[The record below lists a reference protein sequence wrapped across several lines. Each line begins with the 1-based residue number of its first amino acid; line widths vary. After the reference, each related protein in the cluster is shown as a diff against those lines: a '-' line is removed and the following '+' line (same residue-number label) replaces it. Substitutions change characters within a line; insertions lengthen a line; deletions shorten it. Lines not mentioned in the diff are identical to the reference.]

1 MKKNLILMGA
11 AIAALSSCTQ
21 SEVLDVPE
29 SKAIRFSSFVDK
41 PTRTVTEVTG
51 TDLTNFYVFGNFGK
65 ESPYSDVAYNNE
77 SNAQT
82 YYWAAQGN
90 IYKFGAY
97 ANGNNG
103 KLDDVAFEPGTGDET
118 AMGTLTFSNYQPQ
131 SAANR
136 GKDLV
141 AAVAN
146 HKVTGSEDTS
156 TKVNLTFKH
165 LLSQVKFTFKTTDAD
180 TYTLRIHDIK
190 INNNAISKTNCTFD
204 GTTITWATDG
214 AEKKG
219 YTYKEI
225 ADIAVATALT
235 GEDAP
240 YQGSSVEMVIPQSG
254 TNNIKVTFSAKVSG
268 GGLTDKTGN
277 FEANLDYAK
286 DNVEGTSDNTWTPGY
301 RYNYIATINAD
312 QIDTDLET
320 KKINFNVLVDT
331 WKDANETD
339 NGELIKQPAA

>member
-41 PTRTVTEVTG
+41 PTRTVTEVTS
-51 TDLTNFYVFGNFGK
+51 LTNFYVFGNFGTA
-65 ESPYSDVAYNNE
+65 SPYDGVAYNNE
-77 SNAQT
+77 SNTQT
-82 YYWAAQGN
+82 YYWAAKDN

-97 ANGNNG
+97 ANGENG
-103 KLDDVAFEPGTGDET
+103 KLDDVAFAPGTGDES
-118 AMGTLTFSNYQPQ
+118 AMGTLTFSNYEPQ
-131 SAANR
+131 LEANK

-146 HKVTGSEDTS
+146 HKVTGSEDTN
-156 TKVNLTFKH
+156 TKVDLTFKH

-180 TYTLRIHDIK
+180 TYTLKIHDIK
-190 INNNAISKTNCTFD
+190 IDNNAISKTNCTFD

-214 AEKKG
+214 AEKQG
-219 YTYKEI
+219 YTYNEI
-225 ADIAVATALT
+225 ADIAVATALD
-235 GEDAP
+235 GEKAP

-254 TNNIKVTFSAKVSG
+254 TDQIEVTFSATVSG
-268 GGLTDKTGN
+268 GGLEPKTGN
-277 FEANLDYAK
+277 FKANLGYTASG
-286 DNVEGTSDNTWTPGY
+286 VEGTTDNTWTPGY

-312 QIDTDLET
+312 QIDPSLEE
-320 KKINFNVLVDT
+320 KKINFTVKVDT
-331 WKDANETD
+331 WKDANKTD
-339 NGELIKQPAA
+339 NGELNKQPGA

>member
-41 PTRTVTEVTG
+41 PTRTVTEVTN
-51 TDLTNFYVFGNFGK
+51 LTNFYVFGNFGTA
-65 ESPYSDVAYNNE
+65 SPYDGVAYNNE
-77 SNAQT
+77 SNTQT
-82 YYWAAQGN
+82 YYWAAKDN

-97 ANGNNG
+97 ANGENG
-103 KLDDVAFEPGTGDET
+103 KLDNVTFAPGEGDET

-131 SAANR
+131 LEANK

-146 HKVTGSEDTS
+146 HKVTGSEDTN
-156 TKVNLTFKH
+156 TKVDLTFKH

-180 TYTLRIHDIK
+180 TYTLKIHDIK
-190 INNNAISKTNCTFD
+190 IDNNAISKANCTFD
-204 GTTITWATDG
+204 GTNIAWATEG
-214 AEKKG
+214 AEKNG
-219 YTYKEI
+219 YTYDEI
-225 ADIAVATALT
+225 ADIAVATALD
-235 GEDAP
+235 GENAP
-240 YQGSSVEMVIPQSG
+240 YQGSSVEMVIPQSD
-254 TNNIKVTFSAKVSG
+254 TNNIKVTFSATVSG
-268 GGLTDKTGN
+268 GGFAEPKTGN

-286 DNVEGTSDNTWTPGY
+286 GDVAETTDNTWTPGY

-312 QIDTDLET
+312 QIDPTLET
-320 KKINFNVLVDT
+320 KKINFDVTVDT
-331 WKDANETD
+331 WKDADETD
-339 NGELIKQPAA
+339 RGELNKQPGA

>member
-51 TDLTNFYVFGNFGK
+51 LTNFYVFGNFGTA
-65 ESPYSDVAYNNE
+65 SPYEGVAYNNE
-77 SNAQT
+77 SNTQT
-82 YYWAAQGN
+82 YYWAAVNN

-97 ANGNNG
+97 ANGENG
-103 KLDDVAFEPGTGDET
+103 KLDGVTFAPGEGNET

-131 SAANR
+131 LEENK

-146 HKVTGSEDTS
+146 YKVTGSENAS
-156 TKVNLTFKH
+156 TQVNLGFKH

-180 TYTLRIHDIK
+180 TYTLKIHDIK
-190 INNNAISKTNCTFD
+190 ITNAISTATCTFD
-204 GTTITWATDG
+204 GTDISWTGNTKVD
-214 AEKKG
+214 
-219 YTYKEI
+219 YTYEGI
-225 ADIAVATALT
+225 ADIA
-235 GEDAP
+235 DASAS

-254 TNNIKVTFSAKVSG
+254 TNNIKVTFSATVSG
-268 GGLTDKTGN
+268 GGFAETKAN
-277 FEANLDYAK
+277 FEANLDYVAGE
-286 DNVEGTSDNTWTPGY
+286 VSGTTDNTWTPGY

-312 QIDTDLET
+312 QIDPSLET
-320 KKINFNVLVDT
+320 KKINFTVSVDT

-339 NGELIKQPAA
+339 KGELNKQPGA

>member
-1 MKKNLILMGA
+1 MKKNLILMGV

-29 SKAIRFSSFVDK
+29 SKAVRFSSFVDK

-51 TDLTNFYVFGNFGK
+51 LTNFYVFGNFGTDGN
-65 ESPYSDVAYNNE
+65 YGNTAYNNE

-82 YYWAAQGN
+82 YYWAAAEN
-90 IYKFGAY
+90 KYRFGAY
-97 ANGNNG
+97 ANGENG
-103 KLDDVAFEPGTGDET
+103 KLTSNQVSFSPAAGTN
-118 AMGTLTFSNYQPQ
+118 GTLTFTNYAPQ
-131 SAANR
+131 DNA

-141 AAVAN
+141 AAIPTTY
-146 HKVTGSEDTS
+146 KVTGNENADT
-156 TKVNLTFKH
+156 KINLNFKH

-190 INNNAISKTNCTFD
+190 IDNNAISKTNCTFD

-214 AEKKG
+214 AEKQG
-219 YTYKEI
+219 YTYNEI
-225 ADIAVATALT
+225 ADIAVATALD

-240 YQGSSVEMVIPQSG
+240 YQGSSVEMVIPQPN
-254 TNNIKVTFSAKVSG
+254 TNNIKVTFSATVSG
-268 GGLTDKTGN
+268 GGFAELKTGN

-286 DNVEGTSDNTWTPGY
+286 GDVSATTDNTWTPGY

-312 QIDTDLET
+312 QIDPSLET
-320 KKINFNVLVDT
+320 KKINFTATVEEWKNANDT
-331 WKDANETD
+331 DRGKLGKI
-339 NGELIKQPAA
+339 GE

>member
-41 PTRTVTEVTG
+41 PTRAVTEVTG
-51 TDLTNFYVFGNFGK
+51 LTNFYVFGNFGT
-65 ESPYSDVAYNNE
+65 ESPYSGIAYNNE
-77 SNAQT
+77 SNTQT
-82 YYWAAQGN
+82 YYWAATGN
-90 IYKFGAY
+90 KYKFGAY
-97 ANGNNG
+97 ANGENG
-103 KLDDVAFEPGTGDET
+103 KLTSTTQVSFSPTAGTD
-118 AMGTLTFSNYQPQ
+118 GTLTFTNYAPQ
-131 SAANR
+131 DND

-141 AAVAN
+141 AAIPTTYEVN
-146 HKVTGSEDTS
+146 GSENDQ
-156 TKVNLTFKH
+156 TKVDLTFKH

-190 INNNAISKTNCTFD
+190 IDNNAISKTNCTFD

-214 AEKKG
+214 ADKQG

-225 ADIAVATALT
+225 ADIAVATALE
-235 GEDAP
+235 GEKAP

-254 TNNIKVTFSAKVSG
+254 TDKIEVTFSATVSG
-268 GGLTDKTGN
+268 GGLEPKTGN
-277 FEANLDYAK
+277 FKASLGYSK
-286 DNVEGTSDNTWTPGY
+286 GSVEGTTDNTWTPGY

-312 QIDTDLET
+312 QIDPNLEE
-320 KKINFNVLVDT
+320 KKIDFTVSVDT

-339 NGELIKQPAA
+339 NGELIKQPGA

>member
-41 PTRTVTEVTG
+41 PTRAVTEVTG
-51 TDLTNFYVFGNFGK
+51 LTNFYVFGNFGTD
-65 ESPYSDVAYNNE
+65 ESYSNIAYNNE

-82 YYWAAQGN
+82 YYWAAAGN
-90 IYKFGAY
+90 KYRFGAY
-97 ANGNNG
+97 ANGENG
-103 KLDDVAFEPGTGDET
+103 KLTSTTQVSFSPTEGTN
-118 AMGTLTFSNYQPQ
+118 GTLTFTNYAPQ
-131 SAANR
+131 ENE

-141 AAVAN
+141 AAIPTTYTVN
-146 HKVTGSEDTS
+146 GSENGE

-214 AEKKG
+214 AEKQG

-225 ADIAVATALT
+225 ADIAVATALD

-240 YQGSSVEMVIPQSG
+240 YQGSSVEMVIPQPN
-254 TNNIKVTFSAKVSG
+254 TNQIEVTFSATVSD
-268 GGLTDKTGN
+268 GGLETKTGN
-277 FEANLDYAK
+277 FKANLDYA
-286 DNVEGTSDNTWTPGY
+286 VGSVTGTTANTWTPGY

-320 KKINFNVLVDT
+320 KKIDFTVSVDT
-331 WKDANETD
+331 WEDANETD

>member
-41 PTRTVTEVTG
+41 PTRTVTEVTN
-51 TDLTNFYVFGNFGK
+51 LTNFYVFGNFGTD
-65 ESPYSDVAYNNE
+65 SSYGNTAYNNE

-82 YYWAAQGN
+82 YYWAATGN
-90 IYKFGAY
+90 KYRFGAY
-97 ANGNNG
+97 ANGENG
-103 KLDDVAFEPGTGDET
+103 KLTSTTQVSFSPTAGTN
-118 AMGTLTFSNYQPQ
+118 GTLTFTNYAPQ
-131 SAANR
+131 END

-141 AAVAN
+141 AAIPTTYTVIGNENA
-146 HKVTGSEDTS
+146 E
-156 TKVNLTFKH
+156 TKINLNFEH

-214 AEKKG
+214 AEKQG

-225 ADIAVATALT
+225 ADIAVATALD
-235 GEDAP
+235 GEKAP

-254 TNNIKVTFSAKVSG
+254 TDQIEVTFSATVSG
-268 GGLTDKTGN
+268 GGLGEKTGS
-277 FEANLDYAK
+277 FKASLGYSK
-286 DNVEGTSDNTWTPGY
+286 GSVEGTTDNTWTPGY

-312 QIDTDLET
+312 QIDENLET
-320 KKINFNVLVDT
+320 KKINFEATVEE
-331 WKDANETD
+331 WEDANKTD
-339 NGELIKQPAA
+339 KGELDKIS